1 MDGQKILEKITCFKS
16 LKFKEI
22 KDSYDEGSLKFK
34 EIKDSYDEG
43 MTELD
48 DRFFCYEDVIYFLE
62 ELMKQIENRI
72 NELSCVDDVNYL
84 KALKDLKDFFKENY
98 S

>member
-1 MDGQKILEKITCFKS
+1 MDGQKILEKITCFK
-16 LKFKEI
+16 
-22 KDSYDEGSLKFK
+22 SLKFK